1 MHLMVILRDI
11 TGRKKAEQELQQHRE
26 HLEELVAER
35 TAELERLLYCIEVTE
50 RKAAEEWLDSSVE
63 QGTLGAAEPEE
74 ARITTD
80 AAGTV
85 IIVSR
90 EAELLTGYAGEE
102 LNGKPVWDLF
112 SGDARPHLTG
122 EVLEQGRPVE
132 CAEGTALVKND
143 GSEQAVRIAADPI
156 IDAAGVVIGM
166 VCTILKA

>member
-1 MHLMVILRDI
+1 MQR
-11 TGRKKAEQELQQHRE
+11 HRE

-35 TAELERLLYCIEVTE
+35 TAELERANQQLERLLYCIEATE

-63 QGTLGAAEPEE
+63 QGTLGAVEPEE

-102 LNGKPVWDLF
+102 LNGKPVWDLL
-112 SGDARPHLTG
+112 SGDARGRLTG
-122 EVLEQGRPVE
+122 DVLERGRPVE

-143 GSEQAVRIAADPI
+143 GSKQAVRIAADPI

-166 VCTILKA
+166 VCTIRKA